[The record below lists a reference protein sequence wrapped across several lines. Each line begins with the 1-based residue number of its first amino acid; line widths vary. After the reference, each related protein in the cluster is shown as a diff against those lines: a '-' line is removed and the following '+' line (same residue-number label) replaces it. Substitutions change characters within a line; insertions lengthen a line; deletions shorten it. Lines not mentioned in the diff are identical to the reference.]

1 MGFGLQYFA
10 AAADCCM
17 GSDDLQQFAEAGKR
31 HSKCVDTYLQSI
43 MKWDKTISYALR
55 IMGNMGACEKA
66 SIKTN
71 SVDVNCEGFMFQTAC
86 KLVKN
91 KHNTTRFRMY

>member
-1 MGFGLQYFA
+1 
-10 AAADCCM
+10 M

-31 HSKCVDTYLQSI
+31 HSKCVDIYLQSI

-55 IMGNMGACEKA
+55 IMGNMGACKKA

-71 SVDVNCEGFMFQTAC
+71 SVDV
-86 KLVKN
+86 KL
-91 KHNTTRFRMY
+91 